1 MSIQVITIFS
11 KTFIYDLY
19 QKTKSKRQISH
30 VLRMNIFPA
39 RFLWK
44 EEEASRA
51 KCFFHVLKI
60 LENWNLRECQALCE
74 AKREEECV
82 GIAYSHNLH
91 YSHHCYLCFADI
103 LLVSD
108 NEFGFYRRPGIFEV
122 YFHG

>member
-1 MSIQVITIFS
+1 M
-11 KTFIYDLY
+11 IYK
-19 QKTKSKRQISH
+19 KTKSKRQISH

-108 NEFGFYRRPGIFEV
+108 NEFGFYRRPGIFEICS
-122 YFHG
+122 YG

>member
-1 MSIQVITIFS
+1 
-11 KTFIYDLY
+11 
-19 QKTKSKRQISH
+19 
-30 VLRMNIFPA
+30 MNIFSE
-39 RFLWK
+39 RFVWK
-44 EEEASRA
+44 KEEASGF
-51 KCFFHVLKI
+51 KCFFNVLKMLTI
-60 LENWNLRECQALCE
+60 NNIRECQALCE